1 MATTNEH
8 ETRQPHPRLR
18 PFVSEYV
25 GYRMTGLAPGVHAGL
40 PSSSLTMIIAFDD
53 PLDVVD
59 GHRPEHR
66 DDYWAMLAGLHSRPA
81 QVHHPGRQHGIQL
94 NVTPRGASALFA
106 APAAALAR
114 NVEHLDAVSPAFAPE
129 LVERVSLARSWRARW
144 AILDEIFLRVLD
156 LDRPM
161 PGELEQAWA
170 IMRRTHGAVP
180 VSELAEAAGWS
191 RRHFTKQFA
200 AHYGLAP
207 KTMSRVLRFE
217 RAQRMVRLPTRP
229 SLGSVAAA
237 CGYADQAHMT
247 RDWTEFA
254 GAAPTQWLTDEIL
267 PET

>member
-1 MATTNEH
+1 MTTNEY
-8 ETRQPHPRLR
+8 ETREPHPRLR
-18 PFVSEYV
+18 PFVEQYV
-25 GYRMTGLAPGVHAGL
+25 GYRMSGLAPGVHAGL

-66 DDYWAMLAGLHSRPA
+66 DIYWGMLAGLHSQPA
-81 QVHHPGRQHGIQL
+81 RVHHPGRQHGIQL
-94 NVTPRGASALFA
+94 NVTPRGANALFA
-106 APAAALAR
+106 APAASLAHT
-114 NVEHLDAVSPAFAPE
+114 VAHLDAVVPSWAGE
-129 LVERVSLARSWRARW
+129 LVERATIARSWQARW
-144 AILDEIFLRVLD
+144 SILDEIFLRVLD

-161 PGELEQAWA
+161 PCELEEAWA
-170 IMRRTHGAVP
+170 TMRRTHGATT
-180 VSELAEAAGWS
+180 VSDLAEIAGWS
-191 RRHFTKQFA
+191 RRHFTKQFT
-200 AHYGLAP
+200 AHYGLTP

-267 PET
+267 PDT